1 MKASREPSTFSGP
14 PALPHRAP
22 VRINNIAG
30 ISQPPSG
37 RRSPTHSISADLQH
51 SPVRSR
57 DFIPPQRTSAPPSGP
72 QNVWEGEILGGRN
85 FWEGEVPSEP
95 QTLGRAKFHLS
106 RKPPTTST
114 LAANL
119 QQPPTTSTRAAN
131 LTKRPP
137 SPQTAPGFHPLRYPS
152 PAASAIRKVRLTRSI
167 FSF

>member
-37 RRSPTHSISADLQH
+37 RISPPHSISADLQH

-57 DFIPPQRTSAPPSGP
+57 DFIPPNAPPLLHPAGK
-72 QNVWEGEILGGRN
+72 ILGRTK
-85 FWEGEVPSEP
+85 FWEGEVPPEP
-95 QTLGRAKFHLS
+95 QTSNNLHLS
-106 RKPPTTST
+106 RNTQTTST
-114 LAANL
+114 LAAKL
-119 QQPPTTSTRAAN
+119 KQ
-131 LTKRPP
+131 RPP
-137 SPQTAPGFHPLRYPS
+137 SPQHSPGFHPLRYPS
-152 PAASAIRKVRLTRSI
+152 PAASAIRKVCPTRSI